1 MSNMVI
7 SQELRPGES
16 NFPSMIPRY
25 QRLGAQVTVDDVLSA
40 DPENRAKHM
49 RIQSSKLPHPRNNL
63 RQI

>member
-25 QRLGAQVTVDDVLSA
+25 QRLGAQVTVENVLSA

-49 RIQSSKLPHPRNNL
+49 RI
-63 RQI
+63 